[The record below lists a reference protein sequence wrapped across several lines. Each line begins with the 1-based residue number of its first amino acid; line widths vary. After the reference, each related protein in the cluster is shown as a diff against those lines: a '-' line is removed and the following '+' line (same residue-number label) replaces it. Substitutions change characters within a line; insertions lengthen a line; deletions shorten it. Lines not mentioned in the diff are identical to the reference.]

1 MNLKYKI
8 AMASLGCAKNLVD
21 TENMLGFLAEK
32 GHTFVNTPETADIII
47 INTCSFIGDAKEESI
62 NTILDMARFKDEGE
76 CKCLVVTGCL
86 AERYHEDIK
95 RELPEVD
102 AIVGTGDFN
111 KICDV
116 IDSCIS
122 GQHVCLY
129 GHSEDFVLEG
139 MPRIITTQPHSAY
152 LKIAEGCDNK
162 CTYCVIPSLRGKYR
176 SRTIEDICE
185 EAKHLADSGV
195 RELILIAQDTT
206 CYGKDIYG
214 KISLDKLLKNLCSID
229 NIKWIRLHYCY
240 PEGITDE
247 LLDVMAS
254 NEKILHYFDIPIQH
268 ASDSVLK
275 RMGRKTNKASLEKL
289 IHKIRGKMDDA
300 IIRTSL
306 IAGFPGETREDFKEL
321 CDFVEKMRL
330 DRVGVF
336 AYSKEENT
344 PAAKLYHQVSERTK
358 ISRRDKLM
366 AAAQKISL
374 EKNEERVGKV
384 YEVLCEGFDEENCL
398 YKGRSYADSI
408 DVDSLV
414 FFGAKREVQNGEFVN
429 VRILCAQEY
438 DLIGE
443 EI

>member
-1 MNLKYKI
+1 MKYKI
-8 AMASLGCAKNLVD
+8 ALASLGCAKNLVD

-32 GHTFVNTPETADIII
+32 GHVFVNTPETADIII
-47 INTCSFIGDAKEESI
+47 VNTCAFIGDAKEESI

-76 CKCLVVTGCL
+76 CKCLIVTGCL
-86 AERYHEDIK
+86 SERYHEDIK
-95 RELPEVD
+95 RELYEVD
-102 AIVGTGDFN
+102 AIVGTGDFD

-116 IDSCIS
+116 IDSCMS
-122 GQHVCLY
+122 GESVCLY
-129 GHSEDFVLEG
+129 GHSEDFSLEG
-139 MPRIITTQPHSAY
+139 MPRIITTPPYSAY

-176 SRTIEDICE
+176 SRTIEDITD
-185 EAKHLADSGV
+185 EAKRLANSGV
-195 RELILIAQDTT
+195 RELILIAQNTT

-214 KISLDKLLKNLCSID
+214 KNSLDSLLESLCEID
-229 NIKWIRLHYCY
+229 GIKWIRVHYCY

-275 RMGRKTNKASLEKL
+275 RMGRKTNKASLEML
-289 IHKIRGKMDDA
+289 IYKIREKMDDA

-344 PAAKLYHQVSERTK
+344 PAAKLDKQVDTRTK
-358 ISRRDKLM
+358 TRRRNKLM
-366 AAAQKISL
+366 EIAQQISL
-374 EKNEERVGKV
+374 EKNEERIGKV

-414 FFGAKREVQNGEFVN
+414 YFGANREVTMGEFVN

>member
-1 MNLKYKI
+1 MKYKI
-8 AMASLGCAKNLVD
+8 AVASLGCAKNLVD

-32 GHTFVNTPETADIII
+32 GHTFVNTPETADVII

-116 IDSCIS
+116 INSCMN
-122 GQHVCLY
+122 GQCVCLY
-129 GHSEDFVLEG
+129 GHSEDFTLEG
-139 MPRIITTQPHSAY
+139 MPRIITTPSHSAY

-176 SRTIEDICE
+176 SRTIEDVCE
-185 EAKHLADSGV
+185 EAEHLADTGV

-214 KISLDKLLKNLCSID
+214 KNSLGELLKSLCEID

-289 IHKIRGKMDDA
+289 IHKIREKMDDA

-306 IAGFPGETREDFKEL
+306 IAGFPGEAKEDFNEL

-344 PAAKLYHQVSERTK
+344 PAAKLEGQISERTK
-358 ISRRDKLM
+358 IRRRDKLM
-366 AAAQKISL
+366 AIAQAISL

-414 FFGAKREVQNGEFVN
+414 YFGAEREVQNGEFVN